1 MIIAT
6 AGHVDHGKTMLIRAL
21 TGSDPT
27 RHAEARERGMTIDLG
42 FASMAPRTAGESPIA
57 LVDVPGHERFIRNM
71 ICGIA
76 GVDAVLLVIAADD
89 GPMPQTFEH
98 LQMLDLLG
106 IDRGVIVVTRIDC
119 CDADQRLRTLAAIR
133 ALPSTGLL
141 SRAPVMEVCAA
152 DGRGIEVLRDYLY
165 SLSRVRAPRMSDQR
179 FRLAVDRSFALT
191 GVGLVVT
198 GTVFSGQ
205 LAKGEAVHALHAAGA
220 ARVRGIQ
227 VQHQRAESVRAGER
241 CALNLRATALSPGTI
256 ARGEWIVSAPDSPVS
271 KRLHVRLRCV
281 EGVNLRSFHRSRQS
295 LRLHLGS
302 CEVGARASL
311 IADKPQ
317 RTDGGHEDSDTRTP
331 AGASLLAQ
339 LLLDRPLGAVW
350 GDRFILRDPAA
361 HVTLGGGVVIDAS
374 PLPRLP
380 AGITREHWLT
390 LMEHPDFAKALSG
403 AAALVPHGIDLDG
416 FCSNRNLDRTAA
428 LSHLQDADLVMIEAD
443 SRIQVFSGSAWRA
456 LTHELTV
463 RLEQWHIAQPES
475 AGMPPNRLLRP
486 LLKPLSTRLIE
497 RIIDRLVAE
506 GILAHSPVGPRLPG
520 HQPRFG
526 QADETRWQPIEA
538 ALTSD
543 GIRSPS
549 VLDLARRLNVP
560 RHHVLEFLERAARL
574 GRVIAVSQSRFFLP
588 EALGRCQQYALD
600 LALTDAGIL
609 TAAALRDA
617 TGLGRNLCIELLEY
631 FDRQGLTRRE
641 GDVHR
646 WIRCDSP
653 GKFPC

>member
-6 AGHVDHGKTMLIRAL
+6 AGHVDHGKTTLIRAL

-42 FASMAPRTAGESPIA
+42 FASMAPRTAGELPIA

-89 GPMPQTFEH
+89 GPMPQTLEH

-106 IDRGVIVVTRIDC
+106 IDRGVIVITRIDC

-133 ALPSTGLL
+133 ALPSTSLL

-152 DGRGIEVLRDYLY
+152 DGHGIEVLRDYLY
-165 SLSRVRAPRMSDQR
+165 SLSRVRAPRVSDQR

-205 LAKGEAVHALHAAGA
+205 LAKGEAVHALHAVNA

-227 VQHQRAESVRAGER
+227 VQHQRAESVQAGER
-241 CALNLRATALSPGTI
+241 CALNLSATALSPDTI

-302 CEVGARASL
+302 CEVGARVSL

-317 RTDGGHEDSDTRTP
+317 RTDGAHEDSETRTP

-350 GDRFILRDPAA
+350 SDRFILRDPAA
-361 HVTLGGGVVIDAS
+361 RITLGGGVVIDAS
-374 PLPRLP
+374 PLARLP
-380 AGITREHWLT
+380 AGVTREQWLMP
-390 LMEHPDFAKALSG
+390 LEQPDFVEALYG
-403 AAALVPHGIDLDG
+403 AVALVPHGIDLDT
-416 FCSNRNLDRTAA
+416 FCANRNLDREAA
-428 LSHLQDADLVMIEAD
+428 LSRLQGADLVMIDANA
-443 SRIQVFSGSAWRA
+443 RIQTFAGSVWRKMVRD
-456 LTHELTV
+456 LTA
-463 RLEQWHIAQPES
+463 RLAQWHAEQPES
-475 AGMPPNRLLRP
+475 AGMPVMRLMRP
-486 LLKPLSTRLIE
+486 LLKPLSNRLIG
-497 RIIDRLVAE
+497 RIVDRLVLE
-506 GILAHSPVGPRLPG
+506 GTLAHSPVGPRLPD
-520 HQPRFG
+520 HRPRFG
-526 QADETRWQPIEA
+526 EADEARWQPIETI
-538 ALTSD
+538 LLS
-543 GIRSPS
+543 GGMRSPS
-549 VLDLARRLNVP
+549 VLDIARQLQVP
-560 RHHVLEFLERAARL
+560 RYQVLEFLTRAARL
-574 GRVIAVSQSRFFLP
+574 GRVIAVTDSRFLLP
-588 EALGRCQQYALD
+588 EALARCEQQVRD
-600 LALTDAGIL
+600 LALAGDGVL
-609 TAAALRDA
+609 TAVALRDA

-631 FDRQGLTRRE
+631 FNRQGLTQRD
-641 GDVHR
+641 GDLHR
-646 WIRCDSP
+646 VPMLD
-653 GKFPC
+653 

>member
-1 MIIAT
+1 LIIAT
-6 AGHVDHGKTMLIRAL
+6 AGHVDHGKTTLIRAL

-89 GPMPQTFEH
+89 GPMPQTLEH
-98 LQMLDLLG
+98 LQMLGLLE
-106 IDRGVIVVTRIDC
+106 IDRGAIVVTRIDR

-152 DGRGIEVLRDYLY
+152 DGRGIEVLRDYLV
-165 SLSRVRAPRMSDQR
+165 SLSRARAPCRSDQR

-205 LAKGEAVHALHAAGA
+205 LAKGDTVHALHAVNA

-241 CALNLRATALSPGTI
+241 CALNLSATALSPDTI

-271 KRLHVRLRCV
+271 KKLHVRLRCV

-302 CEVGARASL
+302 CEVGAWVSL
-311 IADKPQ
+311 IADTPQ
-317 RTDGGHEDSDTRTP
+317 RTEGAHEDSDTRTP
-331 AGASLLAQ
+331 PGTSLLAQ

-361 HVTLGGGVVIDAS
+361 RITLGGGVVIDAS
-374 PLPRLP
+374 PLARLP
-380 AGITREHWLT
+380 AGITREQWLMP
-390 LMEHPDFAKALSG
+390 LEQPDFVEALCG
-403 AAALVPHGIDLDG
+403 AVALVPHGIDLDA
-416 FCSNRNLDRTAA
+416 FCANRNLDREAA
-428 LSHLQDADLVMIEAD
+428 LSRLQGADLVMIEANA
-443 SRIQVFSGSAWRA
+443 RIQTFAGSVWRRMVRD
-456 LTHELTV
+456 LTA
-463 RLEQWHIAQPES
+463 RLAQWHAEQPES
-475 AGMPPNRLLRP
+475 AGMPVMRLMRP
-486 LLKPLSTRLIE
+486 LLKPLSNRLIG
-497 RIIDRLVAE
+497 RIVDRLVLE
-506 GILAHSPVGPRLPG
+506 GALAHSPAGPRLPD
-520 HQPRFG
+520 HRPRFVE
-526 QADETRWQPIEA
+526 ADEARWRPIETI
-538 ALTSD
+538 LLS
-543 GIRSPS
+543 GGMRSPS
-549 VLDLARRLNVP
+549 VLDIARQLQVP
-560 RHHVLEFLERAARL
+560 RYQVLEFLTRAARL
-574 GRVIAVSQSRFFLP
+574 GRVIAVTDSRFLLP
-588 EALGRCQQYALD
+588 ETLARCEQQVRD
-600 LALTDAGIL
+600 LALAGDGVL
-609 TAAALRDA
+609 TAVALRDA

-631 FDRQGLTRRE
+631 FDRQGLTQRD
-641 GDVHR
+641 GDLHR
-646 WIRCDSP
+646 VP
-653 GKFPC
+653 VLN